1 MCGLTLQAADAIVQ
15 GALAKARELKCKPMT
30 VAVVDAGG
38 AAIVMKRED
47 GSGALRPDI
56 AFAKAWGPI
65 GMGIGGRAMA
75 KRANDTPTFWAALN
89 TISDGR
95 IAPVAGGVLILK
107 DGKVLGS
114 RPKSEKPLSES
125 SRTSSHRAGK
135 SASLGTTWVLLKAK
149 PMTVKVAIIYYSA
162 TGTTYQLALA
172 VAESARQAGAEV
184 RFR

>member
-1 MCGLTLQAADAIVQ
+1 MCGLTLQEAEAMVQ

-38 AAIVMKRED
+38 AAIVIKRED

-75 KRANDTPTFWAALN
+75 KRATDTPAFWAALN

-95 IAPVAGGVLILK
+95 VAPVAGGVLILK
-107 DGKVLGS
+107 KGKVVGS
-114 RPKSEKPLSES
+114 IGMSGDIADNDE
-125 SRTSSHRAGK
+125 ACC
-135 SASLGTTWVLLKAK
+135 
-149 PMTVKVAIIYYSA
+149 I
-162 TGTTYQLALA
+162 
-172 VAESARQAGAEV
+172 AGAQSAGFETEV
-184 RFR
+184 GEAALGKQ